1 MLWPPAAVLPGT
13 GRPLTALVDRKDMAD
28 KRDPAESNE
37 PIEAVE
43 ATEKADRKE
52 PTEPID
58 SAEPTEPIE
67 RTEPLDAIDN
77 TEPSDHND
85 QSDPGPVLPLIP
97 WPHPRPPLHLP
108 VIALSPNDRTQ
119 GGFNTTKV
127 GFVIV
132 VTVRQLETGG
142 PQDRAQGLVLVA
154 SELEQ

>member
-1 MLWPPAAVLPGT
+1 
-13 GRPLTALVDRKDMAD
+13 MAD
-28 KRDPAESNE
+28 KSEPAESNE

-85 QSDPGPVLPLIP
+85 QSDPEPVLFSMAPSSAT
-97 WPHPRPPLHLP
+97 PP
-108 VIALSPNDRTQ
+108 PNRSLLFRQDDRTQ
-119 GGFNTTKV
+119 GGFNTTEV

-132 VTVRQLETGG
+132 VTLCQLETGA
-142 PQDRAQGLVLVA
+142 PQDGAQGLVLV
-154 SELEQ
+154 SSQFEQ